1 MPQQVHKILI
11 SGGGTGGHIFPA
23 IAIADALK
31 KKLPQVDILF
41 VGAKGKMEMEKV
53 PLAGYPIKGLWI
65 SGFQRSLSFKN
76 LLFPFKL
83 VFSLLKAGRIISK
96 FKPDVVIGV
105 GGYAS
110 GPIGQ
115 MAVRKN
121 IPLVLQEQNSY
132 PGITNKILAKKAEK
146 ICVAYQGMEK
156 YFPKEKLCLA
166 GNPIRKNV
174 IEIEGKRE
182 QALQYFELDKNKQV
196 VLIVGGSQ
204 GARSINESV
213 NLNLELLVMNK
224 LQLIWQTGKTYA
236 DIARKDVLEK
246 LNGNNKQLV
255 RVQEFI
261 NKMDFAYAAA
271 DIVVSRAGA
280 IAISELCSVGK
291 PSILIPLP
299 SAAEDHQTSN
309 ALALADQDAAIH
321 LKDADAPDNLAKLV
335 IDLAKNEERQK
346 ELSTNIKRMAIHD
359 SADKIADVVMALINA
374 NSADPIA
381 IGSKEKVA
389 VGG

>member
-1 MPQQVHKILI
+1 MI

-31 KKLPQVDILF
+31 EKLPQVDILF
-41 VGAKGKMEMEKV
+41 VGAKGRMEMAKV

-65 SGFQRSLSFKN
+65 SGFQRRLTFKN
-76 LLFPFKL
+76 LLFPLKL
-83 VFSLLKAGRIISK
+83 IVSLIKAGSIIRK

-115 MAVRKN
+115 MATRKK

-132 PGITNKILAKKAEK
+132 AGVTNKILAKRASK
-146 ICVAYQGMEK
+146 ICVAYEGMEK
-156 YFPKEKLCLA
+156 FFPKDKLVLT

-174 IEIEGKRE
+174 IEIDGKRD
-182 QALQYFELDKNKQV
+182 QALHYFELSKSKPI

-213 NLNLELLVMNK
+213 NKGLELYIENG
-224 LQLIWQTGKTYA
+224 LQLIWQTGKPYA
-236 DIARKDVLEK
+236 PTARRDILER
-246 LNGNNKQLV
+246 LNANDKKMI

-261 NKMDFAYAAA
+261 NKMDLAYAVA

-280 IAISELCSVGK
+280 IAISELCAVGK

-309 ALALADQDAAIH
+309 ALALADKGAAIH
-321 LKDADAPDNLAKLV
+321 LKDAEAPERLASLV
-335 IDLAKNEERQK
+335 IGLAKNEEQK
-346 ELSTNIKRMAIHD
+346 KQLVLNIKQMAIPD
-359 SADKIADVVMALINA
+359 SANKIADEVIELM
-374 NSADPIA
+374 P
-381 IGSKEKVA
+381 KKV
-389 VGG
+389 

>member
-1 MPQQVHKILI
+1 MPQQEYKILI

-31 KKLPQVDILF
+31 EKLPQVDILF
-41 VGAKGKMEMEKV
+41 VGAKGRMEMAKV

-65 SGFQRSLSFKN
+65 SGFQRSFSLKN
-76 LLFPFKL
+76 LLFPLKL
-83 VFSLLKAGRIISK
+83 IVSLVKAGRIISK

-115 MAVRKN
+115 MAVRKRV
-121 IPLVLQEQNSY
+121 PLVLQEQNSFA
-132 PGITNKILAKKAEK
+132 GVTNKILAKKASK
-146 ICVAYQGMEK
+146 VCVAYEGMEK
-156 YFPKEKLCLA
+156 FFPKDKLCLT

-174 IEIEGKRE
+174 IEIDGKRD
-182 QALQYFELDKNKQV
+182 QALHYFELSKSKPV

-213 NLNLELLVMNK
+213 NRGLELIVSK
-224 LQLIWQTGKTYA
+224 DLQLIWQTGKPYA
-236 DIARKDVLEK
+236 PTARRDILEK
-246 LNGNNKQLV
+246 LNASDKKMI

-261 NKMDFAYAAA
+261 NKMDLAYAAA

-280 IAISELCSVGK
+280 IAISELCAVGK

-309 ALALADQDAAIH
+309 ALALADKDAAIY
-321 LKDADAPDNLAKLV
+321 LKDAEAPEKLASLV
-335 IDLAKNEERQK
+335 IGLAKNEEQK
-346 ELSTNIKRMAIHD
+346 KQLVLNIKQMAIPD
-359 SADKIADVVMALINA
+359 SANKIADEVIELM
-374 NSADPIA
+374 P
-381 IGSKEKVA
+381 KKV
-389 VGG
+389 

>member
-1 MPQQVHKILI
+1 MPQQEHKILI

-31 KKLPQVDILF
+31 EKLPQVDILF
-41 VGAKGKMEMEKV
+41 VGAKGRMEMAKV

-65 SGFQRSLSFKN
+65 SGFQRRLTFKN
-76 LLFPFKL
+76 LLFPLKL
-83 VFSLLKAGRIISK
+83 IVSLIKAGSIIRK

-115 MAVRKN
+115 MATRKK

-132 PGITNKILAKKAEK
+132 AGVTNKILAKRASK
-146 ICVAYQGMEK
+146 ICVAYEGMEK
-156 YFPKEKLCLA
+156 FFPKDKLVLT

-174 IEIEGKRE
+174 IEIDGKRD
-182 QALQYFELDKNKQV
+182 QALHYFELSKSKPI

-213 NLNLELLVMNK
+213 NKGLELYIENG
-224 LQLIWQTGKTYA
+224 LQLIWQTGKPYA
-236 DIARKDVLEK
+236 PTARRDILER
-246 LNGNNKQLV
+246 LNANDKKMI

-261 NKMDFAYAAA
+261 NKMDLAYAVA

-280 IAISELCSVGK
+280 IAISELCAVGK

-309 ALALADQDAAIH
+309 ALALADKGAAIH
-321 LKDADAPDNLAKLV
+321 LKDAEAPERLASLV
-335 IDLAKNEERQK
+335 IGLAKNEEQK
-346 ELSTNIKRMAIHD
+346 KQLVLNIKQMAIPD
-359 SADKIADVVMALINA
+359 SANKIADEVIELM
-374 NSADPIA
+374 P
-381 IGSKEKVA
+381 KKV
-389 VGG
+389 

>member
-1 MPQQVHKILI
+1 MLQQVHKILI

-31 KKLPQVDILF
+31 KRLPQADILF
-41 VGAKGKMEMEKV
+41 VGAKGRMEMEKV

-65 SGFQRSLSFKN
+65 SGFQRSLTLKN
-76 LLFPFKL
+76 LLFPLKL
-83 VFSLLKAGRIISK
+83 ILSLMKAGRIIRK

-115 MAVRKN
+115 MAVRKK

-132 PGITNKILAKKAEK
+132 PGITNKILAKKAKK
-146 ICVAYQGMEK
+146 ICVAYEGMEK

-174 IEIEGKRE
+174 IEIKGKRE
-182 QALQYFELDKNKQV
+182 QALEYFELDKNKPV

-213 NLNLELLVMNK
+213 NKNLGLFAMNK
-224 LQLIWQTGKTYA
+224 LQLIWQTGKPYA
-236 DIARKDVLEK
+236 PTARKDILEK
-246 LNGNNKQLV
+246 LNGNNKNLV

-280 IAISELCSVGK
+280 IAISELCAVGK

-321 LKDADAPDNLAKLV
+321 LKDTNAPGLLAKLV
-335 IDLAKNEERQK
+335 IDLAKNKERQK
-346 ELSTNIKRMAIHD
+346 QLKTNIKQMAIPD
-359 SADKIADVVMALINA
+359 SADKIADEVIKLFR
-374 NSADPIA
+374 
-381 IGSKEKVA
+381 K
-389 VGG
+389 